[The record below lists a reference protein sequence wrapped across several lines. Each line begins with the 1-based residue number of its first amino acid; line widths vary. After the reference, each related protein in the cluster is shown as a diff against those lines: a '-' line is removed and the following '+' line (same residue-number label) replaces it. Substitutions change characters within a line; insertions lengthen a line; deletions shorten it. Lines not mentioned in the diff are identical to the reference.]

1 MSQITL
7 SKAANPDLAQ
17 GQGLMPSPGRST
29 SQTTA
34 WRAKRGPLLPS
45 LTTGDP
51 ALARCMP
58 RWDNSA
64 FTDQSPAA
72 NAPVGNQQAV
82 LQSVK
87 PNPKTGVSLAPALAP
102 SRSDAD
108 MVLTMLAMA
117 GRTH

>member
-17 GQGLMPSPGRST
+17 GQGLMPSPARST

-45 LTTGDP
+45 LTIGDP
-51 ALARCMP
+51 VLAQCMP
-58 RWDNSA
+58 HWDNSVCTA
-64 FTDQSPAA
+64 ESRAA
-72 NAPVGNQQAV
+72 NAPVGHQQAV

-87 PNPKTGVSLAPALAP
+87 SSPKTGISLASALAPA
-102 SRSDAD
+102 RSDAD